1 MTVLQ
6 RERGGGYGAPPGRSD
21 VKVRIGLAEA
31 RSLVLNGV
39 RPLAPVRRPLLGAV
53 DHVLAAEVRAPV
65 DAPMAATCMRDGVAL
80 RSEDATGAGE
90 EHPVTLH
97 AAGRAVAGGEA
108 PPVGPGEAVEVTTG
122 AVLPPG
128 ADAVVPVEASEVR
141 GDVIL
146 VRRSPRPGEQV
157 MPRGGD
163 VARGQIVGRAGDL
176 LSPGHL
182 ALLAA
187 AGVGEVE
194 VVPRPRVVVL
204 STGDEVVL
212 PGTELRE
219 GQVYASNLVLA
230 CGWLRRFGME
240 VDAAVIP
247 DAPDALRD
255 AMSAALDRADAV
267 LTAGGTWGSERD
279 LTVRAAADLGGTVV
293 FHRVRLGPG
302 KAAALV
308 LVAGKPVFCLPG
320 GPPSFESALLHL
332 ALPGLLAMAG
342 RSPEPFPRRRVM
354 LREPLRAEPGW
365 TKVLGCQVVEAEAGP
380 EIRPRGSRSR
390 MLPDPAVAV
399 SPEGGAATGE
409 TVDVLDITSVRWG

>member
-1 MTVLQ
+1 M
-6 RERGGGYGAPPGRSD
+6 
-21 VKVRIGLAEA
+21 RIGLAEA
-31 RSLVLNGV
+31 RSMVLTAV
-39 RPLAPVRRPLLGAV
+39 RPLALVRRPLLGAL
-53 DHVLAAEVRAPV
+53 DHVLAAEVRAQV
-65 DAPMAATCMRDGVAL
+65 DAPSAATCLRDGVAL
-80 RSEDATGAGE
+80 RSEDAAGAGE
-90 EHPVTLH
+90 EHPVALRGV
-97 AAGRAVAGGEA
+97 GRAVAGGDA
-108 PPVGPGEAVEVTTG
+108 PPVGPGQAVEVTTG

-128 ADAVVPVEASEVR
+128 ADAVVAVEASEVR
-141 GDVIL
+141 GDIIL

-157 MPRGGD
+157 LPRGAD

-187 AGVGEVE
+187 AGVREVE
-194 VVPRPRVVVL
+194 VIPRPRVMVL

-212 PGTELRE
+212 PGTELRD

-230 CGWLRRFGME
+230 SGWLRRFGME

-247 DAPDALRD
+247 DAPDVLRD
-255 AMSAALDRADAV
+255 AMSAALARADAV
-267 LTAGGTWGSERD
+267 LTAGGAWGSERD
-279 LTVRAAADLGGTVV
+279 LTVRAAADLGGDVV

-308 LVAGKPVFCLPG
+308 LIAGRPVFCLPG

-354 LREPLRAEPGW
+354 LREALRAEPGW
-365 TKVLGCQVVEAEAGP
+365 TKVLGCEVVQAEKGP
-380 EIRPRGSRSR
+380 EIRARGARSR
-390 MLPDPAVAV
+390 MLPDPAVAIT
-399 SPEGGAATGE
+399 PEGGASAGDE
-409 TVDVLDITSVRWG
+409 VDVLDVTAVRWA